1 MDSMNF
7 LNKKYSSVHNTTSM
21 GQSRTRSYRNFA
33 PSHQLSQTSHN
44 QSQRDLSSS
53 NIQGALA
60 SPFNAQIASNHC
72 SIHNQELIR
81 HLCLDCIQ
89 LLCSECIG
97 EHISVHKENNSFPNI
112 QTLKQ
117 IKTDMN
123 VKLAEVVDY
132 IFKEKNHPKNMS
144 SSVDAIR
151 KESL

>member
-1 MDSMNF
+1 M
-7 LNKKYSSVHNTTSM
+7 
-21 GQSRTRSYRNFA
+21 
-33 PSHQLSQTSHN
+33 
-44 QSQRDLSSS
+44 
-53 NIQGALA
+53 
-60 SPFNAQIASNHC
+60 
-72 SIHNQELIR
+72 
-81 HLCLDCIQ
+81 
-89 LLCSECIG
+89 
-97 EHISVHKENNSFPNI
+97 HKDNNSFPNI